1 MDIKKVSIFI
11 PAMNE
16 EGNIKPLVTKIKTTI
31 EKLPKL
37 TFELIIVNDG
47 STDLTGIEL
56 EREKQDCTFMKV
68 FHHRKNRGLTQAMRT
83 GFKAVTGDVVVF
95 LPADLESDP
104 EEDIPALLSGFDNGF
119 DMVCGWRQGRGDG
132 KNFASGIYNKVS
144 KKLFNVKIHDMN
156 WIKAFKTEIIED
168 LELRSDWHRFI
179 VMMAANKGYKIGEVR
194 TNWYPRRAGKSKFG
208 LMRFPIAVV
217 DVLVVK
223 FNMMFGS
230 KPMQFFSFLGAMTF
244 FLGLVGLFLLAVYY
258 FLFDTQV
265 RPLFTLATTLIIAGV
280 QLFVTGF
287 IAELIVSQK
296 DELQRLKDK
305 VNEIK

>member
-1 MDIKKVSIFI
+1 MKIKKVSIFI

-16 EGNIKPLVTKIKTTI
+16 EGNIKPLIEKINKTTTS
-31 EKLPKL
+31 L
-37 TFELIIVNDG
+37 TNYNFELIIVNDG
-47 STDLTGIEL
+47 STDLTAVEL
-56 EREKQDCTFMKV
+56 EREKNNCSFLRV
-68 FHHRKNRGLTQAMRT
+68 FHHRKNKGLTQAMRT
-83 GFKAVTGDVVVF
+83 GFKAVTGDVVIF

-104 EEDIPALLSGFDNGF
+104 EEDIPALLEGFNAGY

-132 KNFASGIYNKVS
+132 KNLASGIYNKVS

-156 WIKAFKTEIIED
+156 WIKAFKKEIIED

-194 TNWYPRRAGKSKFG
+194 TNWYPRKSGRSKFG
-208 LMRFPIAVV
+208 LMRFPIALV

-230 KPMQFFSFLGAMTF
+230 KPMQFFSFIGALTF
-244 FLGLVGLFLLAVYY
+244 FIGIAGLFFLAFYY
-258 FLFDTQV
+258 FMYNTQL
-265 RPLFTLATTLIIAGV
+265 RPVFTLATTLIIAGV

-287 IAELIVSQK
+287 IAELVVAQK
-296 DELQRLKDK
+296 DEIQRLKDK
-305 VNEIK
+305 IDEN